1 MKKCIHTKI
10 GYVTIE
16 EQNGFI
22 VRVSI
27 GKEDADG
34 NDFVLSLCEKQ
45 ILEYLEGV
53 RKYFDVP
60 ILLNGTVF
68 QKACWDELLK
78 IEYGKTVSYS
88 DVATAILNPRA
99 VRAVGQAIHNN
110 PIAILVPCHRVI
122 GKNKKMV
129 GYAYGIDVKEKLLK
143 IERDVLCL

>member
-10 GYVTIE
+10 GYITIE
-16 EQNGFI
+16 EQNDFI

-27 GKEDADG
+27 GKEDSDG
-34 NDFVLSLCEKQ
+34 NNFVLSLCEKQ
-45 ILEYLEGV
+45 LLEYLDGV
-53 RKYFDVP
+53 RKDFDVP

-68 QKACWDELLK
+68 QKACWNELLK

-88 DVATAILNPRA
+88 DVATAIHNPNA

-129 GYAYGIDVKEKLLK
+129 GYAYGIDIKEKLLK